1 MKPLCTSWVDGT
13 MVCSLLCLLLFSGV
27 SSAWSNDTKT
37 APEKVSTYLR
47 DHAKTRPLFG
57 SDSSSATC
65 DRRCP
70 LRDDSPACNAFLESY
85 ERAVQLLGCDPQLK
99 HRHVL
104 GPRGLFGCPKAPRGV
119 LVLLEHYG
127 GLTLMVYMALI
138 LFAVVFTSLM
148 LYVMDECD
156 IARRARRCGS
166 H

>member
-1 MKPLCTSWVDGT
+1 MKPLCTPWVDGT
-13 MVCSLLCLLLFSGV
+13 ILCSLLFLLAFSGV
-27 SSAWSNDTKT
+27 SSAWSNDTKL
-37 APEKVSTYLR
+37 PQRRSGHLR
-47 DHAKTRPLFG
+47 DHAETRPLSG
-57 SDSSSATC
+57 SSSSPTC
-65 DRRCP
+65 DRQCP

-127 GLTLMVYMALI
+127 GLTLLVYMALI

-156 IARRARRCGS
+156 IARHARRCGS